1 MPYGA
6 SFRSGSGI
14 SGRTFSML
22 QSDEERFLSAYF
34 LLASLPGGMLIPYG
48 DEYGVENIPLS
59 DLPEHL
65 QADTRNINRGALS
78 GDEGTTDRGRRLMPS
93 LSGILRKREAL
104 REYVNVWP
112 TRLPSPP
119 GVFAATY
126 RHGTSELLAY
136 VNITGEPH
144 EAALGDGAA
153 EDFRNL
159 LTLGGADA
167 TGGTVR
173 LGPYACIWLE
183 R

>member
-1 MPYGA
+1 
-6 SFRSGSGI
+6 
-14 SGRTFSML
+14 
-22 QSDEERFLSAYF
+22 
-34 LLASLPGGMLIPYG
+34 
-48 DEYGVENIPLS
+48 
-59 DLPEHL
+59 
-65 QADTRNINRGALS
+65 
-78 GDEGTTDRGRRLMPS
+78 MPS

-104 REYVNVWP
+104 REYVKVWP

-153 EDFRNL
+153 EDFRSL